1 MKMKLFFSAA
11 FAFAVIII
19 SYLVFSKPNYPMTF
33 SNMDKVGHTVS
44 FLGLTFLAYFAFKP
58 KWYWMGLIMTAYAVL
73 IELIQSQI
81 PYRSASIAD
90 VVADLIGVVL
100 FYLLLFVFRK
110 YQAAK
115 LFKKGPL
122 KSAL

>member
-1 MKMKLFFSAA
+1 MKLKLFFTAA
-11 FAFAVIII
+11 FALAVLII

-44 FLGLTFLAYFAFKP
+44 FFGLTFLAYFAFKP
-58 KWYWMGLIMTAYAVL
+58 KWYWMALIMTAYAIL

-81 PYRSASIAD
+81 PYRSASVAD
-90 VVADLIGVVL
+90 VVADLVGVVL

-115 LFKKGPL
+115 LFKKRPL